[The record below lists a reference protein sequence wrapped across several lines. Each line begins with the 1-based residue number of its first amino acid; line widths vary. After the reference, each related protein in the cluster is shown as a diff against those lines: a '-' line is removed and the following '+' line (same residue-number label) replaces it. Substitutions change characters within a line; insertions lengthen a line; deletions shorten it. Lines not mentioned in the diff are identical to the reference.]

1 MSIVSPRGFVS
12 TSIKPGSEEVLLPP
26 IPLQPPRELMFS
38 LYSNLGV
45 EDVNLELLELA
56 NGFSKQWHGGEVL
69 PIDGW
74 MGTTWK
80 ERMEKDILEYKPGG
94 DRDSIIAYWD
104 GKPAGIQQYRIHE
117 DRTTADAEGIYV
129 PKEYGGNKISKILRE
144 TLFSHLRAAGVKTF
158 TIGYRAPIKPDNSSQ
173 GLARSDIR
181 DYPDAISNLLQQ
193 DGKIIRYKLD
203 LTKLT
208 LRWDANKLRIS
219 T

>member
-94 DRDSIIAYWD
+94 DRDSIIAYWM
-104 GKPAGIQQYRIHE
+104 GNQLEYNNIESTKTEQQQMQKGY
-117 DRTTADAEGIYV
+117 TFQ
-129 PKEYGGNKISKILRE
+129 KNM
-144 TLFSHLRAAGVKTF
+144 GVTRFQK
-158 TIGYRAPIKPDNSSQ
+158 Y
-173 GLARSDIR
+173 
-181 DYPDAISNLLQQ
+181 
-193 DGKIIRYKLD
+193 
-203 LTKLT
+203 
-208 LRWDANKLRIS
+208 
-219 T
+219 